1 MLKNKVSFV
10 VYCPLYHG
18 FRIGH
23 NVKLHKM
30 TFCCRCYASI
40 QYMVC
45 FFFGTQVSTAVSLS
59 LPVDVRW
66 TI

>member
-1 MLKNKVSFV
+1 MLKNEVTFV
-10 VYCPLYHG
+10 VYCPLNHG
-18 FRIGH
+18 FRRGH
-23 NVKLHKM
+23 NVKLHKI

-40 QYMVC
+40 QYMV
-45 FFFGTQVSTAVSLS
+45 FFFRTQVSTAASLS